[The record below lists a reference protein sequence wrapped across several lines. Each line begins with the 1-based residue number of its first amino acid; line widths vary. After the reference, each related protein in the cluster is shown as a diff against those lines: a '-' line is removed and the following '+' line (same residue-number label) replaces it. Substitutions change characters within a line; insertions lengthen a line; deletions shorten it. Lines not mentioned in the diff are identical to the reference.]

1 MLAPFDEALSGGG
14 EFRSVDDRERE
25 LLTGMG
31 NCYEACHEDYEE
43 TVEMVAHSRH
53 REVDEVKATLAR
65 MRDMYGGDP
74 DYRALRRRVPDSFPF

>member
-1 MLAPFDEALSGGG
+1 M
-14 EFRSVDDRERE
+14 DDRERE